1 MPHSVNKLNHNRPL
15 LPLNSE
21 MIRQAAKLHEVES
34 RSLIELIVDHY
45 RDIPQAQR
53 PLNEAQHEVLRRK
66 LFHRLVSQTLSQ
78 PGNPFAGLKGRIRE
92 DMIAAITE
100 ELVHSHYQI

>member
-1 MPHSVNKLNHNRPL
+1 MPQSVSKLNVNGPL
-15 LPLNSE
+15 ISLNSE
-21 MIRQAAKLHEVES
+21 LIRRAAKLQEVES
-34 RSLIELIVDHY
+34 RALIDLVVDHY

-53 PLNEAQHEVLRRK
+53 PLNGAQHEALRRK